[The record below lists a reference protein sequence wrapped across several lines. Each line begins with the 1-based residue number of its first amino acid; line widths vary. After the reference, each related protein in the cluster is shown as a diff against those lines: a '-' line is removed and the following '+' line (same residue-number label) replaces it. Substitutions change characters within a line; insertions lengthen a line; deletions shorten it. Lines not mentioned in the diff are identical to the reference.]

1 MHENHRARVRE
12 RYFAGGFEN
21 MDDRAVLEM
30 LLFYCIPRKDTNPVA
45 KLLLDTFGSLSGV
58 LEASPDDLRSLK
70 GIGDN
75 AAAFLTML
83 PQVCKRYMTGTLTEK
98 SLWLDDSDSVSQFIK
113 SSFLAEKNEKFM
125 LLCFDGA
132 GRLTNTSETQGE
144 KGQVIPDFTDLLDF
158 SKRCRAK
165 TVIIAH
171 NHPDGVAS
179 PSRDDVTSTESLIS
193 AFKKNGII
201 LADHFIAGVDGI
213 LSMRSTGR
221 FNSLF

>member
-1 MHENHRARVRE
+1 MHENHRARARE

-30 LLFYCIPRKDTNPVA
+30 LLFYCIPRKDTNPA
-45 KLLLDTFGSLSGV
+45 AQLLLDTFGSLSGV

-75 AAAFLTML
+75 AAAFLTMI

-98 SLWLDDSDSVSQFIK
+98 SLWLDDFDSVSQFIK
-113 SSFLAEKNEKFM
+113 SSFIAEKNEKFM
-125 LLCFDGA
+125 LLCFDGT
-132 GRLTNTSETQGE
+132 GRLTNTSETLGE
-144 KGQVIPDFTDLLDF
+144 KGQVIPETNALIDFA
-158 SKRCRAK
+158 KRSRAS

-179 PSRDDVTSTESLIS
+179 PSRDDVSSTKEFIS
-193 AFKKNGII
+193 AFSQNGIV
-201 LADHFIAGVDGI
+201 LADHFIAGADGI
-213 LSMRSTGR
+213 LSMRSTER
-221 FNSLF
+221 FSSIF

>member
-30 LLFYCIPRKDTNPVA
+30 LLFYCIPRKDTNLVA

>member
-1 MHENHRARVRE
+1 MHEKHRGRVRE

-30 LLFYCIPRKDTNPVA
+30 LLFYCIPRKDTNPTA
-45 KLLLDTFGSLSGV
+45 QLLLDAFGSLSGV
-58 LEASPDDLRSLK
+58 LEASPDDLRSLR

-98 SLWLDDSDSVSQFIK
+98 SLWLDDFDSVSQFIK
-113 SSFLAEKNEKFM
+113 SSFLAEKSEKFM
-125 LLCFDGA
+125 LMCFDGA
-132 GRLTNTSETQGE
+132 GRLTNTCEIQGE
-144 KGQVIPDFTDLLDF
+144 KGQVAPDFSELLGF
-158 SKRCRAK
+158 ARRSRAV

-179 PSRDDVTSTESLIS
+179 PSREDVNSTKEFIK
-193 AFKKNGII
+193 AFAQNDIT
-201 LADHFIAGVDGI
+201 LADHFIAGADGI
-213 LSMRSTGR
+213 LSMRSTER
-221 FNSLF
+221 FNSMF

>member
-45 KLLLDTFGSLSGV
+45 QLLLDAFGSLSGV

-98 SLWLDDSDSVSQFIK
+98 SLWLDDFDSVSQFIK
-113 SSFLAEKNEKFM
+113 SSFISEKNEKFM
-125 LLCFDGA
+125 LLCFDGT

-144 KGQVIPDFTDLLDF
+144 KGQVVPETSGLIDFARR
-158 SKRCRAK
+158 SRAA

-179 PSRDDVTSTESLIS
+179 PSRDDVASTKDLIS
-193 AFKKNGII
+193 AFAQNGIT
-201 LADHFIAGVDGI
+201 LADHFIVGADGI
-213 LSMRSTGR
+213 LSMRSTER
-221 FNSLF
+221 FNSIF